1 MTPTI
6 MHVNLAK
13 GFRGGE
19 RQTEL
24 LIKELATHGLKQ
36 YLVCRDNTPLREHL
50 KAVSNLEFITANHQ
64 LMGHFAVHQNIDM
77 IHAHE
82 AKAVHW
88 AWIENRLRGTP
99 YILTRR
105 VPQQIKQN
113 LFNKL
118 CYKHASQTVAI
129 SSPIASYLAGLQ
141 LAPVTTIPSAL
152 AHLPH
157 NPDISKEIKKQYP
170 GKFLI
175 GHAGAL
181 VDKHKGQREIIK
193 AATQLEAQAPNIH
206 FIMLGDGPD
215 GEQFREESKQLSNM
229 EWLGFKQN
237 PGDYFAALDL
247 FVFPSRNEGLGS
259 TLLDVMDFKVP
270 IIASDVDGIPD
281 IVKHEQTGL
290 LIPVNNANALATAIL
305 RLCNDKLLREQL
317 ATTAKEKLAD
327 FTPAAMA
334 KRYLTLYRSL
344 LSKRPIT
351 GRNI

>member
-36 YLVCRDNTPLREHL
+36 YLVCRDNSPLREHL

-181 VDKHKGQREIIK
+181 VDKHKGQLKLCVGFYEILTI
-193 AATQLEAQAPNIH
+193 
-206 FIMLGDGPD
+206 F
-215 GEQFREESKQLSNM
+215 
-229 EWLGFKQN
+229 
-237 PGDYFAALDL
+237 DL
-247 FVFPSRNEGLGS
+247 FLHFRLAHH
-259 TLLDVMDFKVP
+259 TCLKVNYSV
-270 IIASDVDGIPD
+270 A
-281 IVKHEQTGL
+281 
-290 LIPVNNANALATAIL
+290 
-305 RLCNDKLLREQL
+305 
-317 ATTAKEKLAD
+317 
-327 FTPAAMA
+327 
-334 KRYLTLYRSL
+334 
-344 LSKRPIT
+344 LSKTMWVNSFTIIFEPSKLGLDARQWGRGILIT
-351 GRNI
+351 ATIPHSISKVW

>member
-1 MTPTI
+1 MPLTI

-36 YLVCRDNTPLREHL
+36 SLVCRDNSPLREHL
-50 KAVSNLEFITANHQ
+50 KDVSNLEFITANHQ
-64 LMGHFAVHQNIDM
+64 LMGHFATHQKPDL

-105 VPQQIKQN
+105 VPQPVKQN

-118 CYKHASQTVAI
+118 CYKQACQAVAI
-129 SSPIASYLAGLQ
+129 SSPIANYLSGLK
-141 LAPVTTIPSAL
+141 LTPVTTIPSAL

-157 NPDISKEIKKQYP
+157 NPDISKEIKKQYQD
-170 GKFLI
+170 KFLI

-193 AATQLEAQAPNIH
+193 AAALLETQAPNIH

-215 GEQFREESKQLSNM
+215 GEQLREESKHLSNM
-229 EWLGFKQN
+229 EWLGFKKN

-259 TLLDVMDFKVP
+259 TLLDVMDFQVP
-270 IIASDVDGIPD
+270 IIASNVDGIPD

-290 LIPVNNANALATAIL
+290 LIPVNNANALAEAIL
-305 RLCNDKLLREQL
+305 RLFNNQHLRENL
-317 ATTAKEKLAD
+317 AVTAKERLAD

-334 KRYLTLYRSL
+334 SRYLKLYHSL
-344 LSKRPIT
+344 R
-351 GRNI
+351 

>member
-24 LIKELATHGLKQ
+24 LIRELAKHGLKQ
-36 YLVCRDNTPLREHL
+36 YLVCRDNSPLREHL

-64 LMGHFAVHQNIDM
+64 LMGHFATHQKIDM

-118 CYKHASQTVAI
+118 CYKHTSQAVAI
-129 SSPIASYLAGLQ
+129 SSPIASYLSRLQ

-157 NPDISKEIKKQYP
+157 NPDVSKEIKKQYLD
-170 GKFLI
+170 KFLI

-193 AATQLEAQAPNIH
+193 AAAQLESKAPNIH

-215 GEQFREESKQLSNM
+215 GEQLREESKQLSNM
-229 EWLGFKQN
+229 EWLGFKKN

-259 TLLDVMDFKVP
+259 TLLDIMDFKVP

-281 IVKHEQTGL
+281 IVKHEKTGL
-290 LIPVNNANALATAIL
+290 LIPVNNADALTEAIL
-305 RLCNDKLLREQL
+305 HLSDDKALREKL
-317 ATTAKEKLAD
+317 AVTAKEKLAD
-327 FTPAAMA
+327 FTPEAMA
-334 KRYLTLYRSL
+334 GRYIELYCSL
-344 LSKRPIT
+344 L
-351 GRNI
+351 

>member
-24 LIKELATHGLKQ
+24 LIKELAKHDLKQ
-36 YLVCRDNTPLREHL
+36 YLVCRDNSPLREHL
-50 KAVSNLEFITANHQ
+50 NAVSNLEFITANHQ
-64 LMGHFAVHQNIDM
+64 LMGHFAVHQKIDM

-113 LFNKL
+113 LFSKL
-118 CYKHASQTVAI
+118 CYKHASQAVAI

-157 NPDISKEIKKQYP
+157 NPDVIKEIKKQYQD
-170 GKFLI
+170 KFLI

-193 AATQLEAQAPNIH
+193 AATLLENKVPNIH
-206 FIMLGDGPD
+206 FI
-215 GEQFREESKQLSNM
+215 K
-229 EWLGFKQN
+229 KTIKI
-237 PGDYFAALDL
+237 Y
-247 FVFPSRNEGLGS
+247 
-259 TLLDVMDFKVP
+259 P
-270 IIASDVDGIPD
+270 IWN
-281 IVKHEQTGL
+281 T
-290 LIPVNNANALATAIL
+290 
-305 RLCNDKLLREQL
+305 
-317 ATTAKEKLAD
+317 
-327 FTPAAMA
+327 
-334 KRYLTLYRSL
+334 
-344 LSKRPIT
+344 
-351 GRNI
+351 

>member
-24 LIKELATHGLKQ
+24 LIKELAKHDLKQ
-36 YLVCRDNTPLREHL
+36 YLVCRDNSPLREHL
-50 KAVSNLEFITANHQ
+50 KTVSNLEFITANHQ
-64 LMGHFAVHQNIDM
+64 LMGHFSVHQKIDM

-113 LFNKL
+113 LFSKL
-118 CYKHASQTVAI
+118 CYKHARQAVAI

-157 NPDISKEIKKQYP
+157 NPDVIKEIKKQYQD
-170 GKFLI
+170 KFLI

-193 AATQLEAQAPNIH
+193 AATLLENKVPNIH
-206 FIMLGDGPD
+206 FIMLGDGSD
-215 GEQFREESKQLSNM
+215 GEQFRDESKNLTNM

-281 IVKHEQTGL
+281 IVKHEETGL
-290 LIPVNNANALATAIL
+290 LIPANNADALAEAIL
-305 RLCNDKLLREQL
+305 RLFNNRQLRENL
-317 ATTAKEKLAD
+317 AITAKEKLD
-327 FTPAAMA
+327 NFTPATMA
-334 KRYLTLYRSL
+334 KRYLALYRSL
-344 LSKRPIT
+344 L
-351 GRNI
+351 

>member
-24 LIKELATHGLKQ
+24 LIKELAKHSLKQ
-36 YLVCRDNTPLREHL
+36 YLVCRDNSPLREHL
-50 KAVSNLEFITANHQ
+50 TAVSNLEFITANHQ
-64 LMGHFAVHQNIDM
+64 LMGHFATHQKIDM
-77 IHAHE
+77 VHAHE

-118 CYKHASQTVAI
+118 CYKHARQAVAI
-129 SSPIASYLAGLQ
+129 SSPIAKYLAGLQ
-141 LAPVTTIPSAL
+141 LALVTTIPSAL

-157 NPDISKEIKKQYP
+157 NPDVSNEIKKQYQD
-170 GKFLI
+170 KFLI

-193 AATQLEAQAPNIH
+193 AAALLENKVPNVH

-215 GEQFREESKQLSNM
+215 SEQLKEESKQLSNL
-229 EWLGFKQN
+229 EWLGFKKN

-281 IVKHEQTGL
+281 IVKHEETGL
-290 LIPVNNANALATAIL
+290 LIPVNNADALAEAII
-305 RLCNDKLLREQL
+305 RLFNNKQLRENL
-317 ATTAKEKLAD
+317 AVTAKEKLAD
-327 FTPAAMA
+327 FTPIAMA
-334 KRYLTLYRSL
+334 RRYLALYCSL
-344 LSKRPIT
+344 L
-351 GRNI
+351 

>member
-24 LIKELATHGLKQ
+24 LIKELAKHDLKQ
-36 YLVCRDNTPLREHL
+36 YLVCRDNSPLREHL

-64 LMGHFAVHQNIDM
+64 LMGHFAVHQKIDM

-118 CYKHASQTVAI
+118 CYKYASQAVAI
-129 SSPIASYLAGLQ
+129 SSPIASYLSGLQ

-157 NPDISKEIKKQYP
+157 NPDISKEIKKT
-170 GKFLI
+170 
-175 GHAGAL
+175 
-181 VDKHKGQREIIK
+181 VSGQI
-193 AATQLEAQAPNIH
+193 
-206 FIMLGDGPD
+206 
-215 GEQFREESKQLSNM
+215 
-229 EWLGFKQN
+229 
-237 PGDYFAALDL
+237 
-247 FVFPSRNEGLGS
+247 
-259 TLLDVMDFKVP
+259 
-270 IIASDVDGIPD
+270 SDR
-281 IVKHEQTGL
+281 TCRR
-290 LIPVNNANALATAIL
+290 T
-305 RLCNDKLLREQL
+305 
-317 ATTAKEKLAD
+317 
-327 FTPAAMA
+327 
-334 KRYLTLYRSL
+334 S
-344 LSKRPIT
+344 
-351 GRNI
+351 

>member
-24 LIKELATHGLKQ
+24 LIKELAKHDLKQ
-36 YLVCRDNTPLREHL
+36 YLVCRDNSPLREHL
-50 KAVSNLEFITANHQ
+50 NAVSNLEFITANHQ
-64 LMGHFAVHQNIDM
+64 LMGHFAVHQKIDM

-118 CYKHASQTVAI
+118 CYKHASQAVAI
-129 SSPIASYLAGLQ
+129 SSPIAHYLAGLQ

-157 NPDISKEIKKQYP
+157 NPDVSKEIKKQYP
-170 GKFLI
+170 DKFLI

-181 VDKHKGQREIIK
+181 VDKHKGQRDIIK
-193 AATQLEAQAPNIH
+193 AAALLENKAPNIH

-215 GEQFREESKQLSNM
+215 GEQFRDESRNLTNI

-270 IIASDVDGIPD
+270 IIASGVDGIPD
-281 IVKHEQTGL
+281 IVKHEETGL
-290 LIPVNNANALATAIL
+290 LILANNADALAEAIL
-305 RLCNDKLLREQL
+305 RLFNNRQLRENL
-317 ATTAKEKLAD
+317 AITAKEKLD
-327 FTPAAMA
+327 NFTPATMA
-334 KRYLTLYRSL
+334 KRYLALYRSL
-344 LSKRPIT
+344 L
-351 GRNI
+351 

>member
-1 MTPTI
+1 MTPPI

-24 LIKELATHGLKQ
+24 LIKELAKHDLKQ
-36 YLVCRDNTPLREHL
+36 YLVCRDNSPLREHL
-50 KAVSNLEFITANHQ
+50 KTVSNLEFITANHQ
-64 LMGHFAVHQNIDM
+64 LMGHFSVHQKIDM

-113 LFNKL
+113 LFSKL
-118 CYKHASQTVAI
+118 CYKHARQAVAI

-157 NPDISKEIKKQYP
+157 NPDVIKEIKKQYQD
-170 GKFLI
+170 KFLI

-193 AATQLEAQAPNIH
+193 AATLLENKVPNIH
-206 FIMLGDGPD
+206 FIMLGDGSD
-215 GEQFREESKQLSNM
+215 GEQFRDESKNLTNM

-281 IVKHEQTGL
+281 IVKHEETGL
-290 LIPVNNANALATAIL
+290 LIPANNADALAEAIL
-305 RLCNDKLLREQL
+305 RLFNNRQLRENL
-317 ATTAKEKLAD
+317 AITAKEKLD
-327 FTPAAMA
+327 NFTPATMA
-334 KRYLTLYRSL
+334 KRYLALYRSL
-344 LSKRPIT
+344 L
-351 GRNI
+351 

>member
-24 LIKELATHGLKQ
+24 LIKELAKHDLKQ
-36 YLVCRDNTPLREHL
+36 YLVCRDNSPLREHL
-50 KAVSNLEFITANHQ
+50 NAVSNLEFITANHQ
-64 LMGHFAVHQNIDM
+64 LMGHFAVHQKIDI

-118 CYKHASQTVAI
+118 CYKHASQAVAI
-129 SSPIASYLAGLQ
+129 SSPIASYLSGLQ

-170 GKFLI
+170 AKFLI

-193 AATQLEAQAPNIH
+193 AAALLEAQVPNIH

-229 EWLGFKQN
+229 EWLGFKKN

-290 LIPVNNANALATAIL
+290 LIPVNNADALAAAIL
-305 RLCNDKLLREQL
+305 RLFNDKPLREQL
-317 ATTAKEKLAD
+317 ATTAKEKLD
-327 FTPAAMA
+327 NFTPATMA
-334 KRYLTLYRSL
+334 KRYLALYRSL
-344 LSKRPIT
+344 L
-351 GRNI
+351 

>member
-1 MTPTI
+1 MTLHI

-36 YLVCRDNTPLREHL
+36 YLVCRDNSPLREHL

-64 LMGHFAVHQNIDM
+64 LMGHFATHQKIDM

-88 AWIENRLRGTP
+88 AWIENRFRGTP

-105 VPQQIKQN
+105 VPQPVKQN
-113 LFNKL
+113 LFNRL
-118 CYKHASQTVAI
+118 CYKHASQAVAI
-129 SSPIASYLAGLQ
+129 SSPIARYLSGLQ
-141 LAPVTTIPSAL
+141 LVAVTTIPSAL

-157 NPDISKEIKKQYP
+157 QPDVSKEIKKQYP
-170 GKFLI
+170 DKFLI

-193 AATQLEAQAPNIH
+193 AAALLEAQAPNIH
-206 FIMLGDGPD
+206 FIMLGDGAD
-215 GEQFREESKQLSNM
+215 AEQLREESKHLSNI
-229 EWLGFKQN
+229 EWLGFKKN

-259 TLLDVMDFKVP
+259 TLLDVMDFQVP

-281 IVKHEQTGL
+281 IVKHEQTGI
-290 LIPVNNANALATAIL
+290 LIPVNNADALAEAIL
-305 RLCNDKLLREQL
+305 RLFNNQPLRESL
-317 ATTAKEKLAD
+317 AVTAKERLAD
-327 FTPAAMA
+327 FTPAAMGM
-334 KRYLTLYRSL
+334 RYLALYRSL
-344 LSKRPIT
+344 LKNAEVRGSR
-351 GRNI
+351 